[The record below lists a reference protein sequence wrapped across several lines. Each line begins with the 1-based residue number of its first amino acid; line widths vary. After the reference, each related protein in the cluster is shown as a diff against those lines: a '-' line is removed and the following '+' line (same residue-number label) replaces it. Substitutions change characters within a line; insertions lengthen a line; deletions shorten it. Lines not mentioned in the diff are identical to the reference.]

1 MWSHI
6 LNHLIMSLSGQ
17 HFFEWFSFS
26 DVFLRTSF
34 SELKPFWD
42 LLNSLNR
49 CWFPLPLYTLFSWG
63 QWPCHLCMWLCPL
76 LPQEIICGFHPWVK
90 KIPWS
95 RKWQLTPVF
104 LLGNP
109 MDRGAWW
116 ATVHGVIRSRT
127 RLSDLH
133 NKCNRTCYWRA
144 WVWSEMALSLD
155 LRPCYRPAQLSQRA
169 TPSNRVS
176 VLHLLNGNNTSEW
189 KWKSLSR
196 VWLCDP
202 MGSTVRGI
210 LQARI
215 LEWVAFPF
223 RGSSQLRDQT
233 QVSCIA
239 GRFFTS
245 WSTREAQ
252 EYWSG

>member
-6 LNHLIMSLSGQ
+6 LNHLIMSLSDQ

-76 LPQEIICGFHPWVK
+76 LPQEIICGFDPWVK

-116 ATVHGVIRSRT
+116 ATQSMGSHRVGQ
-127 RLSDLH
+127 D
-133 NKCNRTCYWRA
+133 CA
-144 WVWSEMALSLD
+144 VW
-155 LRPCYRPAQLSQRA
+155 QQQRGKE
-169 TPSNRVS
+169 TFQCEYSNR
-176 VLHLLNGNNTSEW
+176 
-189 KWKSLSR
+189 
-196 VWLCDP
+196 
-202 MGSTVRGI
+202 I
-210 LQARI
+210 
-215 LEWVAFPF
+215 
-223 RGSSQLRDQT
+223 
-233 QVSCIA
+233 
-239 GRFFTS
+239 FFF
-245 WSTREAQ
+245 
-252 EYWSG
+252 

>member
-76 LPQEIICGFHPWVK
+76 LPQEIICGFDPWVK

-127 RLSDLH
+127 RLV
-133 NKCNRTCYWRA
+133 
-144 WVWSEMALSLD
+144 WVTYTTNVTELTIEEHEFEVRWLSVWILD
-155 LRPCYRPAQLSQRA
+155 PVTGLLSSHREQLPPTGSPCFI
-169 TPSNRVS
+169 
-176 VLHLLNGNNTSEW
+176 
-189 KWKSLSR
+189 
-196 VWLCDP
+196 C
-202 MGSTVRGI
+202 
-210 LQARI
+210 
-215 LEWVAFPF
+215 
-223 RGSSQLRDQT
+223 
-233 QVSCIA
+233 
-239 GRFFTS
+239 
-245 WSTREAQ
+245 
-252 EYWSG
+252 